1 MSFIAGLV
9 KRFRRLASG
18 LKEKPTAQLE
28 EFEFE
33 HFLFY
38 HGLVGSSPENE
49 KSFREVRADINEAV
63 RNNSPV
69 QLSIALKLP
78 PLWWDDKLETIF
90 LEMAATTGNTGL
102 DCLLPSTLE
111 QMPVDDARPL
121 RHSDWRVRS
130 NAARVCA
137 ALNATAALPEMVLA
151 LRDESSERRAA
162 FCHIAYSLGRVGG
175 EEARLVIKEFLF
187 HEQSWF
193 RVDAAGALAYWPAAI
208 IAHDLMTAML
218 ENHRLSDYAA
228 VAVARKHKPR
238 VFMEHTDETVQDG
251 GVEMVINLLEA
262 VRNTFPPETAYE
274 LGVAHSLPTICE
286 LARKKP
292 TPRRLRAAM
301 QLSTFLAYNDQ
312 ISMTERDE
320 TIALLE
326 NSVQKSVSE
335 WLSSAN
341 PNKATTP
348 GYRGE
353 ILHAIWL
360 AGEGNQTDAL
370 PYVVPMLS
378 PGNPWLRSAI
388 ETAGKLGNAQVAP
401 DLVALAKQTVSPE
414 ERAGRETSKQ
424 PVFEDDEEGAKTYWQ
439 IIKALGMLPSTQSYQ
454 LLLTAARDFTPDKR
468 AEAMQSLN
476 RLMLDPQFTDRRNEF
491 QNAVLERLSD
501 PAVSVRIAALDAA
514 GVHNLVDLLPQ
525 TIKLVESKEVS
536 VYKQAMNTLVQYGN
550 FDARR
555 VKNAVTA
562 RTTQVDRFK
571 RERFDAV
578 LSKLPPD

>member
-1 MSFIAGLV
+1 MSFIAGFV

-33 HFLFY
+33 HFLLY

-78 PLWWDDKLETIF
+78 PLWWDDKLENIF
-90 LEMAATTGNTGL
+90 LEMGATTGNTGI
-102 DCLLPSTLE
+102 DCLLPATTE
-111 QMPVDDARPL
+111 QMLVDDARPL

-137 ALNATAALPEMVLA
+137 ALNATAALPDMVLA
-151 LRDESSERRAA
+151 LRDDAAERMAA
-162 FCHIAYSLGRVGG
+162 FCHIAYSLGRLGG
-175 EEARLVIKEFLF
+175 EEARLAIKEFLF

-193 RVDAAGALAYWPAAI
+193 RVDAAGALSNWPAAI
-208 IAHDLMTAML
+208 VAHDLMTAML
-218 ENHRLSDYAA
+218 ESHRLSDYAA

-238 VFMEHTDETVQDG
+238 VFMEHADETVQDG

-274 LGVAHSLPTICE
+274 LGVAHSLPAICE

-301 QLSTFLAYNDQ
+301 QLSTFLADNDQ
-312 ISMTERDE
+312 ISMAERDE

-326 NSVQKSVSE
+326 TSVQKSVSE
-335 WLSSAN
+335 WLANAN
-341 PNKATTP
+341 PNKVTTP

-353 ILHAIWL
+353 ILHALWL
-360 AGEGNQTDAL
+360 AGEGNQHDVL
-370 PYVVPMLS
+370 PYVVPMLKA
-378 PGNPWLRSAI
+378 GNPWLRPAI

-401 DLVALAKQTVSPE
+401 DLVALAKQTVNPE
-414 ERAGRETSKQ
+414 ERSAREASKQ

-439 IIKALGMLPSTQSYQ
+439 IIKALGMLPSPESYQ
-454 LLLTAARDFTPDKR
+454 LLLTAASDFTPDKR
-468 AEAMQSLN
+468 AEALQSLN
-476 RLMLDPQFTDRRNEF
+476 RVMLDPQFTDRRAEF
-491 QNAVLERLSD
+491 QNLIAERLSD

-514 GVHNLVDLLPQ
+514 GVHNLIDLLPQ

-550 FDARR
+550 FSAGR
-555 VKNAVTA
+555 VKEAVTA
-562 RTTQVDRFK
+562 RASQVDRFK

-578 LSKLPPD
+578 LAKLPPG

>member
-33 HFLFY
+33 HFLLY

-90 LEMAATTGNTGL
+90 LEMAATTGNTGI
-102 DCLLPSTLE
+102 DCLLPSTTE
-111 QMPVDDARPL
+111 QMEVDDARPL

-137 ALNATAALPEMVLA
+137 AINATAALPEMILG
-151 LRDESSERRAA
+151 LRDQSPERRAA
-162 FCHIAYSLGRVGG
+162 FCHLAYSLGRLGG
-175 EEARLVIKEFLF
+175 EEARLAIKDFLF
-187 HEQSWF
+187 HEQDWF
-193 RVDAAGALAYWPAAI
+193 RVDAAGALANWPAAI
-208 IAHDLMTAML
+208 VAHDLMTAML
-218 ENHRLSDYAA
+218 KTHRLSDYAA

-238 VFMEHTDETVQDG
+238 TFMEHSDQTVQDG

-274 LGVAHSLPTICE
+274 LGVAHSLPTVCE
-286 LARKKP
+286 LARKHP

-301 QLSTFLAYNDQ
+301 QLSTFLADNDQ
-312 ISMTERDE
+312 ISMAERDE

-326 NSVQKSVSE
+326 NSVQKTVSE
-335 WLSSAN
+335 WLSQSN
-341 PNKATTP
+341 PNKVTTP
-348 GYRGE
+348 GYAGE
-353 ILHAIWL
+353 ILHALWL
-360 AGEGNQTDAL
+360 SGEGSQTDVL
-370 PYVVPMLS
+370 PYVVPMLK
-378 PGNPWLRSAI
+378 PGSPWLRPAI
-388 ETAGKLGNAQVAP
+388 ETAGKLGNAQVAA
-401 DLVALAKQTVSPE
+401 DLVALARQTVQPDDRSK
-414 ERAGRETSKQ
+414 REASKQ

-439 IIKALGMLPSTQSYQ
+439 ILKALGLLPSPDSYA
-454 LLLTAARDFTPDKR
+454 LLVTATSDFTPDKR
-468 AEAMQSLN
+468 SQALQSLN
-476 RLMLDPQFTDRRNEF
+476 RVMLDPQFTERRTEF
-491 QNAVLERLSD
+491 QNIVSERLSD
-501 PAVSVRIAALDAA
+501 PAVAVRIAALDAA

-536 VYKQAMNTLVQYGN
+536 VYKQAMNTLLQYGN
-550 FDARR
+550 FNAQR
-555 VKNAVTA
+555 VKAAVTA
-562 RTTQVDRFK
+562 RASQVDRFK

-578 LSKLPPD
+578 LNKLPPG